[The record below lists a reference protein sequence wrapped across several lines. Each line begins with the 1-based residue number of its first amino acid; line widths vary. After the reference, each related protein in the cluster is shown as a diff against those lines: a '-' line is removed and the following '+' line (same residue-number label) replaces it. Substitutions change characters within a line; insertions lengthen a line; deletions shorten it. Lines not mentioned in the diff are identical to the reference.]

1 MLIISKIF
9 FTLKGAIMRVG
20 VLASVLLNRKGKQ
33 NVDTIVAEK
42 GREEPKRRSERTG
55 KKVVRKGESRLESK
69 SSSTEGG
76 QSKTSQLSSKDGER
90 KRSRVQGRKTNK
102 TSSKS
107 KSMGSK

>member
-20 VLASVLLNRKGKQ
+20 VLASVLLNRKRKENG
-33 NVDTIVAEK
+33 DTVMAEK
-42 GREEPKRRSERTG
+42 GREEPKGGSERTR
-55 KKVVRKGESRLESK
+55 KKVIRKGESRLESK
-69 SSSTEGG
+69 VTSKEGR
-76 QSKTSQLSSKDGER
+76 QSKKSQLSSKDGER
-90 KRSRVQGRKTNK
+90 KRTRVQGRKTNK

>member
-1 MLIISKIF
+1 
-9 FTLKGAIMRVG
+9 MRVG

-33 NVDTIVAEK
+33 NGDTIVAEK
-42 GREEPKRRSERTG
+42 RGEEPKRRSEREG
-55 KKVVRKGESRLESK
+55 KKVIRKTKSRLGSK
-69 SSSTEGG
+69 SSSKEGG

-90 KRSRVQGRKTNK
+90 KRTRVQGRKTNK